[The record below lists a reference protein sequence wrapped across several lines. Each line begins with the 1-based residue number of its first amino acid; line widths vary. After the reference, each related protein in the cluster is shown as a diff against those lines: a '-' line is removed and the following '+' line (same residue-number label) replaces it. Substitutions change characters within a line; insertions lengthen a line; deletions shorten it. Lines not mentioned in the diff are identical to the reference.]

1 MKISAIILPALLFAG
16 CVKQAKV
23 EFAGTTPGIKSGVF
37 VIKTPGDSTIY
48 GEDIKDGKFSI
59 PPKHLKEP
67 GYYLMNITDDADSKD
82 DHNPF
87 EVYLEGGKYI
97 VETKAGKLYKYPKIV
112 SSSKTQQELSA
123 FYSLA
128 DSLSADAIQQ
138 LTVIN
143 KELKD
148 NYAKLSPDAY
158 NKLLFKQ
165 QGYQEKITDVD
176 AAAFKQFIKLY
187 PQSIVSTHILSK
199 LKYEDDPVTYN
210 AIFQSLPPAAQNT
223 EDGQLIGQR
232 LAHLV
237 KLVAG
242 KQAPALEGSLPDG
255 KPFDPK
261 EIQKKVIVIDF
272 WRAGNELSRTN
283 HDQIKSLL
291 SQPNVSKNVAF
302 VSVSLD
308 SKKDWWMTA
317 LKDDKLDWT
326 QISDLKGDD
335 SPNAANYNVTEIPY
349 YYVLDGSWN
358 IIAPNVPV
366 KSIGLEIDQY
376 LKKHL

>member
-1 MKISAIILPALLFAG
+1 MKFPALIFPALMLAG
-16 CVKQAKV
+16 CMKQTKV
-23 EFAGTTPGIKSGVF
+23 EFTGDAPGIKSGVF
-37 VIKTPGDSTIY
+37 IVKTPGDSTIY
-48 GEDIKDGKFSI
+48 GENIKDGKFSI
-59 PPKHLKEP
+59 PPKHLRQA

-87 EVYLEGGKYI
+87 EVYLEGGEYTI
-97 VETKAGKLYKYPKIV
+97 RTEAGKLYKYPKIIT
-112 SSSKTQQELSA
+112 SSKTQQELSV

-138 LTVIN
+138 VTAIN

-148 NYAKLSPDAY
+148 NYAKLSPDEY

-165 QGYQEKITDVD
+165 QGYQEKINDVE
-176 AAAFKQFIKLY
+176 AAAFKQFLKLY
-187 PQSIVSTHILSK
+187 PQSVISTHILSK

-223 EDGQLIGQR
+223 EDGQQIGQR
-232 LAHLV
+232 LTHLV

-242 KQAPALEGSLPDG
+242 KPAPALEGNLPGG

-261 EIQKKVIVIDF
+261 EIHKKVIVIDF

-291 SQPNVSKNVAF
+291 AQPNVSKNVAF
-302 VSVSLD
+302 ISVSLD

-349 YYVLDGSWN
+349 YYVLDGNWN
-358 IIAPNVPV
+358 IVAPNVPV
-366 KSIGLEIDQY
+366 KGIGLEIDQY
-376 LKKHL
+376 LKKHP